1 MAEDT
6 RQIAGAAQRKRLTG
20 DSVDHAVIAGDH
32 AENGDDGEEDQMKRV
47 VAPDLAVDKRERER
61 HFLGTRLLVIV
72 ARGRSEKPGQDHQK
86 NEGDLRQ
93 CQATGNGALRFVCLL
108 GCQGHGFNH
117 HQPPDG
123 KRDGLQH
130 TAPSF
135 RQQWC
140 GEDTV
145 QAYRRDAG
153 NPEPDQGDNR
163 TVGHAI
169 HELCLAF
176 AARPLDQPEHS
187 HSTQTRA
194 EGDQVLYFL
203 VLADFLGKQPDNKRN
218 IATRGN
224 GGANG
229 REKRFQ
235 EHGPAHDKPEGW
247 PHGTT
252 AIGQRPACE
261 RHGHRQL
268 AQRQNPHHVQGTDKQ
283 GGQQHANR
291 AALCQALV
299 PAEEST
305 RDHDAHAKGPDL
317 AHPQR
322 LFERMVPKVFLLIR
336 TKSRCIKH
344 RFGGHFS
351 HGGIDL
357 TRNRGFVRI
366 LLGS

>member
-1 MAEDT
+1 M
-6 RQIAGAAQRKRLTG
+6 
-20 DSVDHAVIAGDH
+20 
-32 AENGDDGEEDQMKRV
+32 
-47 VAPDLAVDKRERER
+47 
-61 HFLGTRLLVIV
+61 LVIV
-72 ARGRSEKPGQDHQK
+72 ARRRSEKPGQNHQK

-135 RQQWC
+135 RQQRR

-153 NPEPDQGDNR
+153 NPEPDQGNDR
-163 TVGHAI
+163 TVGHAV
-169 HELCLAF
+169 HELRLAF
-176 AARPLDQPEHS
+176 AARPLNQPEHS

-194 EGDQVLYFL
+194 EGDQILHSL
-203 VLADFLGKQPDNKRN
+203 VLADLFGKQPDNKRN

-224 GGANG
+224 GGTNG

-235 EHGPAHDKPEGW
+235 EHGPAHEKTKCW
-247 PHGTT
+247 PNSATP
-252 AIGQRPACE
+252 IGQRPARE
-261 RHGHRQL
+261 RHSHRQL

-283 GGQQHANR
+283 RSQQHANR

-305 RDHDAHAKGPDL
+305 RDHHAHAKGPDL

-322 LFERMVPKVFLLIR
+322 LFERMVPKVFLLIGP
-336 TKSRCIKH
+336 KSRCIKH
-344 RFGGHFS
+344 GLGSHFC
-351 HGGIDL
+351 HGGTDL
-357 TRNRGFVRI
+357 TRNRGLARI
-366 LLGS
+366 FWGSCHDHCSNLAKIDE